1 MAPTAISDSISSSGL
16 YETTSTHAYN
26 DSLSSGQDDIL
37 YGWPKFIAP
46 RQAWTGAQLDK
57 DETYIVALTKE
68 HVEEIEVA
76 LAAFH
81 ASGCDGSEVNMANFP
96 LPKLAACLRDLAEE
110 VHHGRGFF
118 VLRGLNSARYSEE
131 DNALLFLGIS
141 SYIGDIRG
149 VQNAD
154 KEVFTHV
161 REAKK
166 MQCSQHDRPLKDSRL
181 ALTFHTDS
189 FCDILA
195 MQTRACPAKGGR
207 HILASTANVYNKL
220 AFTRPDVVVTLA
232 RPDWHFDSRSP
243 HAVAGQHSLMFY
255 HDGQIMLHFVRE
267 PLVGLGP
274 DTRFQ
279 VQSTVTPEQTEA
291 LDAIEL
297 VARHDQLTLSLQP
310 GDLTFVNNLNV
321 IHSREAWD
329 EEDGIPSRYMVRLW
343 LKNSSLAWKLP
354 SALHRGN
361 MAVFDVAEHDLQW
374 NVLPA
379 PRTSF
384 KVQELFGP

>member
-1 MAPTAISDSISSSGL
+1 MAPTAAIDSANFSGITFPDNHLGQSSQPDVL
-16 YETTSTHAYN
+16 
-26 DSLSSGQDDIL
+26 Q
-37 YGWPKFIAP
+37 GWPKVVAP
-46 RQAWTGAQLDK
+46 KQAWTGTELEK
-57 DETYIVALTKE
+57 DNAYVVTLTQQ
-68 HVEEIEVA
+68 HIEEIEAA
-76 LAAFH
+76 LVAFH
-81 ASGCDGSEVNMANFP
+81 ASGQDGSEVNRATFP
-96 LPKLAACLRDLAEE
+96 LPKLESLLRDLAIEL
-110 VHHGRGFF
+110 HHGRGFF
-118 VLRGLNSARYSEE
+118 VLRGMSSDRYSAE
-131 DNALLFLGIS
+131 DNTILFLGIS

-149 VQNAD
+149 AQNAD

-220 AFTRPDVVVTLA
+220 AFTRPDVLATLA
-232 RPDWHFDSRSP
+232 RPDWQFDPRSP
-243 HAVAGQHSLMFY
+243 HAIAGQRSLMFY
-255 HDGQIMLHFVRE
+255 HDNQIMLHFVRE

-279 VQSTVTPEQTEA
+279 VQSTVTTEQMEA
-291 LDAIEL
+291 LDNIEL
-297 VARHDQLTLSLQP
+297 IARHDQLTLSLKP
-310 GDLTFVNNLNV
+310 GDLTFVNNLNI
-321 IHSREAWD
+321 IHSREAWE
-329 EEDGIPSRYMVRLW
+329 EEDGLPSRYMVRMW
-343 LKNSSLAWKLP
+343 LKNSALAWKLP
-354 SALHRGN
+354 EALHRGN
-361 MAVFDVAEHDLQW
+361 STVFDVPEDDLQW

>member
-81 ASGCDGSEVNMANFP
+81 GTACAPHLILIETGTDLPASGCDGSEVNMANFP

-154 KEVFTHV
+154 KEVF
-161 REAKK
+161 
-166 MQCSQHDRPLKDSRL
+166 
-181 ALTFHTDS
+181 
-189 FCDILA
+189 
-195 MQTRACPAKGGR
+195 
-207 HILASTANVYNKL
+207 
-220 AFTRPDVVVTLA
+220 
-232 RPDWHFDSRSP
+232 
-243 HAVAGQHSLMFY
+243 
-255 HDGQIMLHFVRE
+255 
-267 PLVGLGP
+267 
-274 DTRFQ
+274 
-279 VQSTVTPEQTEA
+279 
-291 LDAIEL
+291 
-297 VARHDQLTLSLQP
+297 
-310 GDLTFVNNLNV
+310 
-321 IHSREAWD
+321 
-329 EEDGIPSRYMVRLW
+329 
-343 LKNSSLAWKLP
+343 
-354 SALHRGN
+354 SA
-361 MAVFDVAEHDLQW
+361 
-374 NVLPA
+374 
-379 PRTSF
+379 
-384 KVQELFGP
+384 